1 MTAVRIA
8 REDEIDA
15 YCAEWLD
22 LPLERVR
29 EPGTTVAPSAHIPL
43 DRILLFARGETTI
56 VRVHPERH
64 ALVAGL
70 ATPARALRAADLR
83 AALGGAA
90 GSDVPAEQLLY
101 TDAASFRPAPPIAT
115 RELGPEDEA
124 IWSELVSA
132 CTEREVELS
141 EIELGQPFV
150 LGGFEGERIV
160 AASSYLR
167 PGGVIADIGV
177 LARPDAR
184 GKGYGA
190 AVASAVARRA
200 FDRGL
205 IPQWWALV
213 SNRPSVAI
221 ARRLGFVH
229 YAFEEGGRLT
239 PDRSVRL

>member
-1 MTAVRIA
+1 MSADRIA

-15 YCAEWLD
+15 YCADWLG

-29 EPGTTVAPSAHIPL
+29 APGTTVAASARVPV
-43 DRILLFARGETTI
+43 DRVLLFVRSDTTI

-64 ALVAGL
+64 ALVAGF
-70 ATPARALRAADLR
+70 AARSHALRVAGLR
-83 AALGGAA
+83 AALGAEAA
-90 GSDVPAEQLLY
+90 SEVPPEELLY
-101 TDAASFRPAPPIAT
+101 ADEASFRPVPRIAT

-124 IWSELVSA
+124 CWSELVSA

-141 EIELGQPFV
+141 EIELGQPLV
-150 LGGFEGERIV
+150 LAGFEGERIV

-167 PGGVIADIGV
+167 PGGAIADIGV
-177 LARPDAR
+177 LAHPDAR

-190 AVASAVARRA
+190 AVASAVAERA
-200 FDRGL
+200 LDRGL

-213 SNRPSVAI
+213 SNRPSLAI

-229 YAFEEGGRLT
+229 YAFEEG
-239 PDRSVRL
+239 VRLSPRP